1 MSEKQAYEKKV
12 RAQYDEWSAEIDKLK
27 AKANNVEADMQLEY
41 EEKIK
46 ELRTL
51 QAAAEEKLE
60 ELKNSSDD
68 AWEDV
73 KAGLDA
79 AWDSLGNALRSA
91 RSRF

>member
-27 AKANNVEADMQLEY
+27 AKANSVEADMQLEY